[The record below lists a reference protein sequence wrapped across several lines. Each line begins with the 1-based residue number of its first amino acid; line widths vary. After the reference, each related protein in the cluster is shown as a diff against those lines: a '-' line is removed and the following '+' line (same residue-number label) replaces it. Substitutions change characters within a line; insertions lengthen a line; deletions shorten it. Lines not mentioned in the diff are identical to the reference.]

1 MLPSLRP
8 AQASSNRYNESA
20 SAFCA
25 SGQQIAMFLFQ
36 MIPRDTRKFL
46 LHRGKIFDILFLPIF
61 HQSITKFEKRHF
73 MQFCFQLTPHAN
85 IRYREAQLKL
95 GLAELQCILQGLGL
109 SCPVSHETIGG
120 VTFLTFEAETLTTA
134 QLSALSRHSAAL
146 MICEKLGGSG
156 EPVLLHPLEKVCH
169 DYLTEDLPEVL
180 KYKGKTSAV
189 FTRMML
195 NCAHAASDF
204 FACDLPLTVLDPMC
218 GKGTTC
224 FVALQQGMNAAGVD
238 VDRRDLKE
246 AADYFERHLQF
257 HRLKHKLDQGSRTV
271 RKHAVPEAIYTIAD
285 TKEHFKDGDVRTLA
299 LYLGD
304 TGLTGELMKKNPAH
318 LIVSDLPYGVQHA
331 PQEGRRTESFAQV
344 MKRALPTWHTA
355 LRPGGAIA
363 LSFNTL
369 TLKKDALAQMLEDAG
384 FVPLTEAPY
393 DDFQHFVETA
403 VTRDFIVARR
413 P

>member
-1 MLPSLRP
+1 
-8 AQASSNRYNESA
+8 
-20 SAFCA
+20 
-25 SGQQIAMFLFQ
+25 
-36 MIPRDTRKFL
+36 
-46 LHRGKIFDILFLPIF
+46 
-61 HQSITKFEKRHF
+61 
-73 MQFCFQLTPHAN
+73 MQFCIQLTPHAN

-95 GLAELQCILQGLGL
+95 GQAELSCLLQGLEL
-109 SCPVSHETIGG
+109 ACPVSCEKIGG
-120 VTFLTFEAETLTTA
+120 VSFLTFEADALTPT

-146 MICEKLGGSG
+146 LICEHVDGMLR
-156 EPVLLHPLEKVCH
+156 PLEKVSH

-204 FACDLPLTVLDPMC
+204 FTADKPLTVLDPMC
-218 GKGTTC
+218 GRGTTC
-224 FVALQQGMNAAGVD
+224 FVALQQGMSAVGVD

-257 HRLKHKLDQGSRTV
+257 HRLKHKLDQNSRTV
-271 RKHAVPEAIYTIAD
+271 RKQAIPAAVYTIAD
-285 TKEHFKDGDVRTLA
+285 TKEHFRAEDTRTLSLFLA
-299 LYLGD
+299 D
-304 TGLTGELMKKNPAH
+304 TALTGELMKKQPVH

-331 PQEGRRTESFAQV
+331 PQDGRRKESFTQLMARV
-344 MKRALPTWHTA
+344 LPAWHSAL
-355 LRPGGAIA
+355 LPGGAIA

-369 TLKKDALAQMLEDAG
+369 TLKKADLAQL
-384 FVPLTEAPY
+384 LTEAGFTPLLEPPY

-413 P
+413 

>member
-1 MLPSLRP
+1 M
-8 AQASSNRYNESA
+8 
-20 SAFCA
+20 
-25 SGQQIAMFLFQ
+25 
-36 MIPRDTRKFL
+36 
-46 LHRGKIFDILFLPIF
+46 LFL
-61 HQSITKFEKRHF
+61 
-73 MQFCFQLTPHAN
+73 FQLTPHAN
-85 IRYREAQLKL
+85 IRYREAQVKL
-95 GLAELQCILQGLGL
+95 GQAELSCILEGLHI
-109 SCPVSHETIGG
+109 SCPVGTTVIGG
-120 VTFLTFEAETLTTA
+120 VTFLTFEAEELTQA

-146 MICEKLGGSG
+146 MICEKQGD
-156 EPVLLHPLEKVCH
+156 LLRPLEKVDH
-169 DYLTEDLPEVL
+169 SYLTEDIAEVL

-204 FACDLPLTVLDPMC
+204 FGASEPLTVLDPMC
-218 GKGTTC
+218 GRGTTC

-271 RKHAVPEAIYTIAD
+271 RKHAVPEAVYTIAD
-285 TKEHFKDGDVRTLA
+285 TKEHFKAGDTRTLA
-299 LYLGD
+299 LYLAD
-304 TGLTGELMKKNPAH
+304 TGLTGELMKKTPAH

-331 PQEGRRTESFAQV
+331 PQEGRRTESFAQL
-344 MKRALPTWHTA
+344 MKRVLPSWRAALT
-355 LRPGGAIA
+355 PGGAIA

-369 TLKKDALAQMLEDAG
+369 TLKKADLCQMLTDAG
-384 FVPLTEAPY
+384 FTPLTEAPY

-413 P
+413 

>member
-1 MLPSLRP
+1 
-8 AQASSNRYNESA
+8 
-20 SAFCA
+20 
-25 SGQQIAMFLFQ
+25 
-36 MIPRDTRKFL
+36 MI
-46 LHRGKIFDILFLPIF
+46 
-61 HQSITKFEKRHF
+61 
-73 MQFCFQLTPHAN
+73 FCFQLTPHAN
-85 IRYREAQLKL
+85 IRYREAQCKL
-95 GLAELQCILQGLGL
+95 GQAELACILRGLGL
-109 SCPVSHETIGG
+109 TCVISNEVIGG
-120 VTFLTFEAETLTTA
+120 VTFLTFEADALTPA

-146 MICEKLGGSG
+146 MICEKHSG
-156 EPVLLHPLEKVCH
+156 ENGSVMLRPLEKVSH

-204 FACDLPLTVLDPMC
+204 FTDEKPLTVLDPMC
-218 GKGTTC
+218 GRGTTC

-271 RKHAVPEAIYTIAD
+271 RKHAVPEAVYTIAD
-285 TKEHFKDGDVRTLA
+285 SKEHFKDGDTRTLS

-304 TGLTGELMKKNPAH
+304 TGLTGELMKKTPAH

-331 PQEGRRTESFAQV
+331 PQEGRRTETFQQV
-344 MKRALPTWHTA
+344 MKRALPSWHAA

-363 LSFNTL
+363 LSFNVL
-369 TLKKDALAQMLEDAG
+369 TLKKEALAQMLTEAG
-384 FVPLTEAPY
+384 FTPLAEEPY
-393 DDFQHFVETA
+393 NDFEHFVETA

-413 P
+413 S

>member
-1 MLPSLRP
+1 MH
-8 AQASSNRYNESA
+8 
-20 SAFCA
+20 FC
-25 SGQQIAMFLFQ
+25 L
-36 MIPRDTRKFL
+36 
-46 LHRGKIFDILFLPIF
+46 
-61 HQSITKFEKRHF
+61 
-73 MQFCFQLTPHAN
+73 QLTPHAN

-95 GLAELQCILQGLGL
+95 GQAELSCLLGGLKL
-109 SCPVSHETIGG
+109 SCPVSCEQIGG
-120 VTFLTFEAETLTTA
+120 CAFLAFEAEEITPA

-146 MICEKLGGSG
+146 LLCERQGDFLR
-156 EPVLLHPLEKVCH
+156 PLEKVSH
-169 DYLTEDLPEVL
+169 DYLTQDLPEVL

-204 FACDLPLTVLDPMC
+204 FDAPAPLTVLDPMC

-224 FVALQQGMNAAGVD
+224 FVALQQGMSAVGVD

-257 HRLKHKLDQGSRTV
+257 HRLKHRLNQNSRTV
-271 RKHAVPEAIYTIAD
+271 GKHAIPAAVYEIAD
-285 TKEHFKDGDVRTLA
+285 TKEHFRDGDVRSLSLFLA
-299 LYLGD
+299 D
-304 TGLTGELMKKNPAH
+304 TGLTGDLLKKQPVH

-331 PQEGRRTESFAQV
+331 PQDGRRRESFTQLMARV
-344 MKRALPTWHTA
+344 LPAWRSAL
-355 LRPGGAIA
+355 LPGGAIA

-369 TLKKDALAQMLEDAG
+369 TLKKADLAQLLSDAG
-384 FVPLTEAPY
+384 FTPLLEEPY

-413 P
+413 

>member
-1 MLPSLRP
+1 ML
-8 AQASSNRYNESA
+8 
-20 SAFCA
+20 
-25 SGQQIAMFLFQ
+25 
-36 MIPRDTRKFL
+36 
-46 LHRGKIFDILFLPIF
+46 
-61 HQSITKFEKRHF
+61 
-73 MQFCFQLTPHAN
+73 FCFQLTPHAN

-95 GLAELQCILQGLGL
+95 GQAELACILRGLGL
-109 SCPVSHETIGG
+109 NCPISTETIGG
-120 VTFLTFEAETLTTA
+120 VSFLTFEADELPPA

-146 MICEKLGGSG
+146 MICEKHDRM
-156 EPVLLHPLEKVCH
+156 LLPLEKVSH

-204 FACDLPLTVLDPMC
+204 FDAEQPLTILDPMC

-224 FVALQQGMNAAGVD
+224 FVALQQGMNAAGID
-238 VDRRDLKE
+238 IDRRDLKE

-271 RKHAVPEAIYTIAD
+271 RKHAVPEAVYTIAD
-285 TKEHFKDGDVRTLA
+285 TKEHFKEDDTRTLA

-304 TGLTGELMKKNPAH
+304 TGLTGELMKKTPAH

-331 PQEGRRTESFAQV
+331 PQEGRRTETFTQV
-344 MKRALPTWHTA
+344 MKRALPSWHAA

-363 LSFNTL
+363 LSFNVL
-369 TLKKDALAQMLEDAG
+369 TLKKDTLAQLLLEAG
-384 FVPLTEAPY
+384 FTPLLEAPY

-413 P
+413 S